1 LKKYT
6 VRKELPMK
14 AFTITEP
21 QKYGL
26 ADVDIPEVKKD
37 EVLLRVGAS
46 GICHSDLDLLKGT
59 EVSDATTYPA
69 IPGHEFAGEIVQVG
83 SAVQRYRKNDKVV
96 VEPMVCCRTCPS
108 CRRGWIMHCHAGY
121 DQLGITKPGGMAEYV
136 AVPEGCLYKLP
147 PQIDLVIAALIEP
160 ASCAAHGVLKA
171 EITPGDSVVI
181 IGAGSIGLLALEI
194 ARLFSPGKLIAI
206 DIAEEK
212 LDIARKLGATDVI
225 NTCSESAP
233 EQIMK
238 ITNGLGA
245 DAVIDSSGSVK
256 AIQESFSYIGIKA
269 KTVVIGIPPQ
279 RRFEID
285 FLSMINNDSVFRA
298 VNGYTTDVWVWVME
312 LFCKGYI
319 SSNTIITNKVPLA
332 EVDTGYKMLQERQ
345 RGVVK
350 VMIIA

>member
-1 LKKYT
+1 
-6 VRKELPMK
+6 MK

-21 QKYGL
+21 QKCCV
-26 ADVDIPEVKKD
+26 ADVDVPEVKDD
-37 EVLLRVGAS
+37 EVLLRVGAC

-59 EVSDATTYPA
+59 EVSDATRYPA
-69 IPGHEFAGEIVQVG
+69 IPGHEFTGEIVQVG
-83 SAVQRYRKNDKVV
+83 SKVQRYRKNDKVV
-96 VEPMVCCRTCPS
+96 VEPMVCCRTCSS
-108 CRRGWIMHCHAGY
+108 CRKGWIMHCRAGY

-147 PQIDLVIAALIEP
+147 SRIDLVKAALIEP

-181 IGAGSIGLLALEI
+181 IGAGGIGLLALEI
-194 ARLFSPGKLIAI
+194 ARFFSPGKLIAI
-206 DIAEEK
+206 DLVEEK

-225 NTCSESAP
+225 NARTESVR

-245 DAVIDSSGSVK
+245 GAVIDSSGSVE
-256 AIQESFSYIGIKA
+256 AIQESFSYIGTKA

-279 RRFEID
+279 RRFEIN
-285 FLSMINNDSVFRA
+285 FLAMIDNDSVFRA

-312 LFCKGYI
+312 LFGKEFI
-319 SSNTIITNKVPLA
+319 DSNTIITNKVPLA
-332 EVDTGYKMLQERQ
+332 EAETGFKMFKERQ
-345 RGVVK
+345 HGVVK
-350 VMIIA
+350 VIIIP